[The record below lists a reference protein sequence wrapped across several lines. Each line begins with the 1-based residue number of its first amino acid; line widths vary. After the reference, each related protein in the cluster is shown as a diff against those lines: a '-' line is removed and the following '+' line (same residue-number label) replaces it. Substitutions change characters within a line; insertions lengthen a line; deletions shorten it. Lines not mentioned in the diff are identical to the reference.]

1 MERMPNIKVGFWF
14 CSGGWTYF
22 PVFSNF
28 KGGKGV
34 ATLLGMVMSVHPEAA
49 LVCMVIFF
57 VVFMSFHYVSLGA
70 IIASLAFPVLLLLR
84 TFGKENESVIVFGF
98 MLFGMI
104 VITHRKNIVRLMRG
118 QESRI
123 YLRKRKSNHLTGN
136 IILM

>member
-1 MERMPNIKVGFWF
+1 MVEWNECQTLKLVFGFAAVVGHI
-14 CSGGWTYF
+14 F

-123 YLRKRKSNHLTGN
+123 YLRKKKE
-136 IILM
+136 

>member
-1 MERMPNIKVGFWF
+1 
-14 CSGGWTYF
+14 
-22 PVFSNF
+22 
-28 KGGKGV
+28 
-34 ATLLGMVMSVHPEAA
+34 MVMSVHPEAA

-123 YLRKRKSNHLTGN
+123 YLRKKKE
-136 IILM
+136 